1 MSNFNVLTIIFRKIV
16 NFEFERFEVIRSKN
30 KFVLNIHELIYFFDK
45 IGFPNFLSFLHPHS
59 HHHHDHFFH
68 SIFYSIIIWRFV
80 EVERTNEWVW
90 ICHKDQ
96 ESERFVPFFPWGWFG
111 WCYITSPNLK
121 HVLFSA
127 IFYYTTTQNQ
137 NFHLFYGSLELTLE
151 KRKESVLLLDSVTFS
166 TFYTLFFFFTLLTFH
181 S

>member
-68 SIFYSIIIWRFV
+68 SIFYSIIIIWRFV
-80 EVERTNEWVW
+80 EVERTSEWVW

-96 ESERFVPFFPWGWFG
+96 KSERFVPFFPWVGLVGVTLHHQTLNMF
-111 WCYITSPNLK
+111 SFP
-121 HVLFSA
+121 LFS
-127 IFYYTTTQNQ
+127 ITQQ
-137 NFHLFYGSLELTLE
+137 PKTKTFTYSTAHLSWLL
-151 KRKESVLLLDSVTFS
+151 RKESVLLLDSVTFS